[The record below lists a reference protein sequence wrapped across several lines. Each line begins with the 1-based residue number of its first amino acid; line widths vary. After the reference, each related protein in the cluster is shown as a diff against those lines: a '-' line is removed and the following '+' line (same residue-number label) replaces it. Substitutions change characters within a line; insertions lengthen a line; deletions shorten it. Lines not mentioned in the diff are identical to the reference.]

1 MIRKDTN
8 NLNMMARGGFIKET
22 VEPGGQ
28 TGARLDVPIDAVPGV
43 RLDAAQKALL
53 NRKGNMLFND
63 GNFEGARRVFITTG
77 YSDGLSRIGDH
88 YKKQG
93 RVIDALQM
101 YRIAHN
107 KKKADEITMNLALLI
122 KSMLSETDPLSQG
135 AVYGN

>member
-1 MIRKDTN
+1 MIRKDSN
-8 NLNMMARGGFIKET
+8 QNPFIASHGGFVKET
-22 VEPGGQ
+22 VKPGRQSDRGQ
-28 TGARLDVPIDAVPGV
+28 DVRI
-43 RLDAAQKALL
+43 DAAQRALL
-53 NRKGNMLFND
+53 NRKGNMLFNN

-77 YSDGLSRIGDH
+77 YSDGLSRVGDH

-101 YRIAHN
+101 YQIAHN

-122 KSMLSETDPLSQG
+122 KSMLSESDPLSEG

>member
-1 MIRKDTN
+1 MLLKDTS
-8 NLNMMARGGFIKET
+8 NLNAFIASRGGFIKET
-22 VEPGGQ
+22 VEPNVQ
-28 TGARLDVPIDAVPGV
+28 SAKPDIHI
-43 RLDAAQKALL
+43 DAAQRALL

-63 GNFEGARRVFITTG
+63 GNFEGAKRVFITTG
-77 YSDGLSRIGDH
+77 YSDGLSRIGD
-88 YKKQG
+88 YYRKQG

-122 KSMLSETDPLSQG
+122 KSMLSETVPLSRG